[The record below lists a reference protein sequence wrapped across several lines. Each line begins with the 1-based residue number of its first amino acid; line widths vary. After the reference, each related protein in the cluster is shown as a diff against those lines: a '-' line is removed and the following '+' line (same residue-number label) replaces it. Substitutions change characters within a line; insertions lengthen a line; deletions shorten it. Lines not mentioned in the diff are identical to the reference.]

1 MQRTAHLFAAMALLS
16 ACSGEQAPT
25 ATATTH
31 TQSTAAA
38 AATTAATT
46 TTTVESNDMGRDRD
60 RDFALREDLETIR
73 RVTAPFHN
81 FAVATAAG
89 WSTEVTNCLLD
100 TGGVG
105 GMGFHYGKTA
115 LIDGTVRVDK
125 PQLLLYEPEKNGR
138 LRLMAVEY
146 IIPYSDHSRAAAPPV
161 LMGQKFL
168 QFDAFQ
174 VWGLHVWIWKDNP
187 SGLFAPW
194 NPLVTCQYASDVSTM
209 AH

>member
-1 MQRTAHLFAAMALLS
+1 MKRIVHLFAGVALFS

-25 ATATTH
+25 ATTAQVQSQVASTMQESSETT
-31 TQSTAAA
+31 
-38 AATTAATT
+38 
-46 TTTVESNDMGRDRD
+46 RD
-60 RDFALREDLETIR
+60 RDFGLRKDLETIR
-73 RVTAPFHN
+73 RVTAPFHD
-81 FAVATAAG
+81 FHVASAAG
-89 WSTEVTNCLLD
+89 WSTEITNCLLD
-100 TGGVG
+100 TGSVG

-115 LIDGTVRVDK
+115 LIDGTVHVDK

-146 IIPYSDHSRAAAPPV
+146 IIPYSFHSRDAAPPV
-161 LMGQKFL
+161 LMGQRFM

-174 VWGLHVWIWKDNP
+174 VWGLHAWIWKDNP

-194 NPLVTCQYASDVSTM
+194 NPRVTCRYASDVSSM